1 MSHDLLTLP
10 RPKTLGA
17 FIKARRVVLGLHQ
30 RELAKRLE
38 MEAST
43 ISRLESNRFEPK
55 LSMLV
60 DLAKALK
67 VDVQVL
73 IGFVVK

>member
-1 MSHDLLTLP
+1 
-10 RPKTLGA
+10 
-17 FIKARRVVLGLHQ
+17 
-30 RELAKRLE
+30 

-73 IGFVVK
+73 IDFVVK